1 MRLSSRHSRTSLR
14 NCSRSDIG
22 LLHAY
27 FFFDTA
33 SIGLARNLDR
43 GSLCRLRHPEMPGL
57 SPDVFRVEAAKGH
70 SVNWK
75 LVLQLS
81 MFGLGMGIATV
92 FVIPS
97 NFEPLFWL
105 AIFIVC
111 AAIISKKCRKWYFLN
126 GVMVSLLNSVWV
138 TSAHVLLFNIYKA
151 RHASEMA
158 MMSGLPMGD
167 SPRLMMIILLPV
179 VGIISGLVLG
189 LFSYA
194 AHLLRTAF

>member
-1 MRLSSRHSRTSLR
+1 
-14 NCSRSDIG
+14 
-22 LLHAY
+22 
-27 FFFDTA
+27 
-33 SIGLARNLDR
+33 
-43 GSLCRLRHPEMPGL
+43 
-57 SPDVFRVEAAKGH
+57 
-70 SVNWK
+70 VNWK

-111 AAIISKKCRKWYFLN
+111 AAIISKQCRKWYFLH
-126 GVMVSLLNSVWV
+126 GLMVSMVNSVWV
-138 TSAHVLLFNIYKA
+138 TSAHVLLFNSYKA
-151 RHASEMA
+151 GHASEMT
-158 MMSGLPMGD
+158 MMAGLPMGG
-167 SPRLMMIILLPV
+167 SPRLLMILMFPV
-179 VGIISGLVLG
+179 VGIVSGLVLG